1 MKQGDVDGLVEQ
13 TLRQEAEERDAAVR
27 ERSRAAKVG
36 FVMMVLAGVAA
47 AGTFGTF
54 FSVWYRSR
62 VPDAG
67 DTLRIAL
74 DEYVAGRFDVSER
87 LAQQVEPDLEEQPE
101 EYRIREFLLG
111 AAGVRKSMAI
121 ENPTTMRLGV
131 ADAVSHLE
139 WLSETNFPPGRT
151 AEGQRILGLGLRLLG
166 RYAEAIE
173 PLQAAM
179 KENPT
184 LDRELLLP
192 LAEVQLRAGG
202 NNLSGAE
209 QSIQRFLRYP
219 QLASGA
225 RDAAHLLQ
233 ARVHTALG
241 EWTQGRKLLEAISDP
256 GWQDEVDLRLAQLFI
271 AQAQE
276 IVARDKLTAEPD
288 AEIPLVAR
296 ELLDE
301 AIDVLNQVVYRS
313 DDTNGAAAVYLAA
326 TAYRLAG
333 KNAEALSR
341 FASLRQNNKQPAEA
355 IAAGIEEVSLLTEMK
370 QYGDAMLA
378 AKVIVRDIA
387 DPRTFDPKWLS
398 LLEFRTRLEATA
410 EALREQGAF
419 AESIELAQ
427 TLPPVVDPATALAMQ
442 AESQRRWGQFLAREA
457 QQATQPE
464 SQTALVQQMRS
475 KFLKAG
481 DTFTE
486 VAQLRFT
493 EPEYIDLI
501 WDAIQSYEQARAFD
515 RSLELLK
522 DYLRYERRTI
532 LPRGLIAHGRALL
545 ALGRMDEAL
554 EPLTVC
560 IEEFPRDSLRY
571 EARLLKAI
579 AQLELGKIEEP
590 QRLLDENLHNS
601 DLSPDSRIFR
611 DSLFVSGESLY
622 RQSLRENLRL
632 SAIVNP
638 AGINPNGKPDTATIE
653 AFNANQE
660 VILKAINRLSEAVH
674 RDQRYENQIRA
685 RRAQYLIA
693 ECERLAAY
701 WPGRQAA
708 DPETIETTRRRM
720 NQMRIAHLNTAN
732 LGFAALKAE
741 LAGLREAKMKLSVAE
756 QSMLRNCFMG
766 VADSYFEMGKLAEA
780 ADAYQKVTQE
790 FMNEPLALEAMLQ
803 QSLCYD
809 KLGDR
814 EAAKR
819 LYQLAGDVLKRIPTD
834 QDPSFTRTTR
844 YDRANWE
851 SLLGWL
857 QQT

>member
-1 MKQGDVDGLVEQ
+1 MRQGDVDGLVEQ
-13 TLRQEAEERDAAVR
+13 TLRQEAEEREAAVL
-27 ERSRAAKVG
+27 ERSRAAKIG
-36 FVMMVLAGVAA
+36 FAMMVLAGIAA

-62 VPDAG
+62 VPNAE

-87 LAQQVEPDLEEQPE
+87 LAGKVEPDMEEQPE
-101 EYRIREFLLG
+101 EYRVREFLLG
-111 AAGVRKSMAI
+111 AAGIRKSMAI

-131 ADAVSHLE
+131 ADAVPHLE
-139 WLSETNFPPGRT
+139 WLGETKFPPGRV

-166 RYAEAIE
+166 RYAEAIG

-184 LDRELLLP
+184 LERELLLP

-209 QSIQRFLRYP
+209 QSIQRFLTYP
-219 QLASGA
+219 QLSSGA
-225 RDAAHLLQ
+225 RDAANLLQ
-233 ARVHTALG
+233 ARVHAALG
-241 EWTQGRKLLEAISDP
+241 EWSQGRELLEAISDP

-276 IVARDKLTAEPD
+276 VVARDKWAAEPGG
-288 AEIPLVAR
+288 EISLVAE

-301 AIDVLNQVVYRS
+301 AIDILNQVVHRS
-313 DDTNGAAAVYLAA
+313 DETNGAAAVYLAA

-333 KNAEALSR
+333 KNDEALSR

-442 AESQRRWGQFLAREA
+442 AESHRRWGQYLARQAE
-457 QQATQPE
+457 QATQPE
-464 SQTALVQQMRS
+464 NKTALLQRMRA

-481 DTFTE
+481 DTFQE

-493 EPEYIDLI
+493 EPEYIDLT
-501 WDAIQSYEQARAFD
+501 WDAIQSYEKARAFD
-515 RSLELLK
+515 RSLELLE
-522 DYLRYERRTI
+522 DYLRYERRAI

-545 ALGRMDEAL
+545 SLGQIEEAL
-554 EPLTVC
+554 QPLTTC
-560 IEEFPRDSLRY
+560 IEEFPRDSLRH

-579 AQLELGKIEEP
+579 GQLELGLNVEP
-590 QRLLDENLHNS
+590 QQLLDENLHNS

-622 RQSLRENLRL
+622 RQALRENLSL
-632 SAIVNP
+632 SAIVSP
-638 AGINPNGKPDTATIE
+638 AGKNPNRKPDAATIE

-660 VILKAINRLSEAVH
+660 LIEKAINRLSEAYH
-674 RDQRYENQIRA
+674 RDQKYENQLRA

-693 ECERLAAY
+693 ECERLAAF
-701 WPGRQAA
+701 WPGLQAV
-708 DPETIETTRRRM
+708 DPETIETTRRR
-720 NQMRIAHLNTAN
+720 
-732 LGFAALKAE
+732 
-741 LAGLREAKMKLSVAE
+741 
-756 QSMLRNCFMG
+756 
-766 VADSYFEMGKLAEA
+766 
-780 ADAYQKVTQE
+780 
-790 FMNEPLALEAMLQ
+790 
-803 QSLCYD
+803 
-809 KLGDR
+809 
-814 EAAKR
+814 
-819 LYQLAGDVLKRIPTD
+819 
-834 QDPSFTRTTR
+834 
-844 YDRANWE
+844 
-851 SLLGWL
+851 
-857 QQT
+857 